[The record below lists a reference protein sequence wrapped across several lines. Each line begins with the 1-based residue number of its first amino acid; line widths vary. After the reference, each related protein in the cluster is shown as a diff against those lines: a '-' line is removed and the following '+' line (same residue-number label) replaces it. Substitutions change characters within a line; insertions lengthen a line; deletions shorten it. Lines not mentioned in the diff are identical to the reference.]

1 MKNKRPIILSDIR
14 ALPIDSKSQ
23 LEEFGTRF
31 FYAAATLPP
40 STVEGILELLEA
52 CSESD
57 DNPRIENLGGLKL
70 Q

>member
-1 MKNKRPIILSDIR
+1 MNNKKPILVSDIR
-14 ALPIDSKSQ
+14 AFHLDSKSQ
-23 LEEFGTRF
+23 LEEFGARF

-40 STVEGILELLEA
+40 STVEGILSLLEA

-57 DNPRIENLGGLKL
+57 SNPCGETLGGLKV